1 MRSDLDT
8 GEFRVEPGSALRLSE
23 RDAAWMGTP
32 EMRQLS
38 ADELKDEARS
48 YVVNCIREF
57 SEAQE
62 LLYADNRYSVLLLF
76 QGMDAA
82 GKDGTIKHVTAGVNP
97 AGFQVSNFKQP
108 SAEELDHNFLWRYWK
123 AMPERG
129 RIGIFNRSYYEDV
142 TTVRVHPE
150 RGHLSFNEHPVDLT
164 FWNERLED
172 INNLERHL
180 SRNGTLI
187 IKFFLNVSKEEQ
199 KRRLMKRLEDPE
211 KHWKFDA
218 SDVVERGY
226 WDDYAAAFEVALST
240 TSTAWAPWYVVPAD
254 HKWVMRAVVASIISN
269 HMGTMDLAYP
279 EQDEARHKLLKKAL
293 AELTGER
300 KHGKRNKKKG
310 GTLQ

>member
-23 RDAAWMGTP
+23 HDAAWMGTP
-32 EMRQLS
+32 QMRQLD

-48 YVVNCIREF
+48 YVANRIQEF

-226 WDDYAAAFEVALST
+226 WDDYAAAFEAALSA

-254 HKWVMRAVVASIISN
+254 HKWVMRALVASIITG
-269 HMGTMDLAYP
+269 HIGAMHLAYP
-279 EQDEARHKLLKKAL
+279 EQDEARHKLLKKSL
-293 AELTGER
+293 AQLTDER
-300 KHGKRNKKKG
+300 KPGKRNKKTG
-310 GTLQ
+310 GSHP